1 MMLGPAGPGN
11 QGRSGRYPPGR
22 FRPSLPANR
31 TEERQAMLK
40 RMLLV
45 LALLAPGAA
54 MAQALPDR
62 PVRIIVPFTP
72 GGTSDIVA
80 RLLAEAAAAHLPR
93 GAVVENRGG
102 AGGNIGM
109 AEAAR
114 GAADG
119 STLVQCA
126 FGPCGANPA
135 LHANPGYDL
144 LADFAPVIL
153 TGAVRNV
160 MTVRRDLPA
169 ANIREFLALA
179 RRQPLSFASSGVGAS
194 NHLGPELLR
203 SITGIEMTHVPYR
216 GSGPAITDLVAGRV
230 DVFFDNLPSILPHI
244 RSGSVRA
251 LAAVSDSRIPE
262 LPDVPTFAEQGVQ
275 GMAIDSWFGFM
286 APARTP
292 PAAIAALNAAFAQA
306 LENPA
311 VRARM
316 MELGATPL
324 GGSPDQMG
332 AHVRAEA
339 ARWAEVVRRQGIRA
353 E

>member
-1 MMLGPAGPGN
+1 MSGP
-11 QGRSGRYPPGR
+11 
-22 FRPSLPANR
+22 
-31 TEERQAMLK
+31 
-40 RMLLV
+40 
-45 LALLAPGAA
+45 
-54 MAQALPDR
+54 
-62 PVRIIVPFTP
+62 
-72 GGTSDIVA
+72 
-80 RLLAEAAAAHLPR
+80 HLPR

-109 AEAAR
+109 VEAAR

-119 STLVQCA
+119 TTLIQCA

-135 LHANPGYDL
+135 LYANPGYDL
-144 LADFAPVIL
+144 LNDFAPVIL

-169 ANIREFLALA
+169 QNVQDFIALA
-179 RRQPLSFASSGVGAS
+179 RTTPLTFASSGVGAS

-203 SITGIEMTHVPYR
+203 SITGIEMTHVPSR

-244 RSGSVRA
+244 RGGSVRA
-251 LAAVSDSRIPE
+251 LAAVSDQRIPE

-292 PAAIAALNAAFAQA
+292 PAAIAALNAAFARA
-306 LENPA
+306 LQDPA

-316 MELGATPL
+316 ADLGATPL
-324 GGSPDQMG
+324 GGTPDQMG
-332 AHVRAEA
+332 THVRAEA
-339 ARWAEVVRRQGIRA
+339 ARWAEVVRKQGIRA

>member
-1 MMLGPAGPGN
+1 ML
-11 QGRSGRYPPGR
+11 RRI
-22 FRPSLPANR
+22 
-31 TEERQAMLK
+31 MLA
-40 RMLLV
+40 
-45 LALLAPGAA
+45 LALLAPGI
-54 MAQALPDR
+54 AQGADLPDR

-80 RLLAEAAAAHLPR
+80 RLLADAAGPHLPR
-93 GAVVENRGG
+93 GAVIENRGG

-135 LHANPGYDL
+135 LYANPGYNL
-144 LADFAPVIL
+144 LADFAPVIM

-169 ANIREFLALA
+169 ANVQEFIALA
-179 RRQPLSFASSGVGAS
+179 RRQPLTFASSGVGAS

-216 GSGPAITDLVAGRV
+216 GSGPAITDIVAGRV

-244 RSGSVRA
+244 RAGSVRA
-251 LAAVSDSRIPE
+251 LAAVSDTRIPE

-286 APARTP
+286 APA
-292 PAAIAALNAAFAQA
+292 
-306 LENPA
+306 
-311 VRARM
+311 
-316 MELGATPL
+316 
-324 GGSPDQMG
+324 
-332 AHVRAEA
+332 
-339 ARWAEVVRRQGIRA
+339 
-353 E
+353 

>member
-1 MMLGPAGPGN
+1 MPEPKSGATRRPTLGRLGRAALGLAGLLAAFGPGPA
-11 QGRSGRYPPGR
+11 R
-22 FRPSLPANR
+22 
-31 TEERQAMLK
+31 
-40 RMLLV
+40 
-45 LALLAPGAA
+45 AA
-54 MAQALPDR
+54 DLPDR
-62 PVRIIVPFTP
+62 PIRIIVPFAP
-72 GGTSDIVA
+72 GGSSDIVA
-80 RLLAEAAAAHLPR
+80 RVLAEAAAPHLPR
-93 GAVVENRGG
+93 GAVVENRAG

-119 STLVQCA
+119 TTVVQCA

-135 LHANPGYDL
+135 LYANPGYDL
-144 LADFAPVIL
+144 QRDLTPVIL

-160 MTVRRDLPA
+160 MTVRRELPA
-169 ANIREFLALA
+169 QNVQEFIALA
-179 RRQPLSFASSGVGAS
+179 RRQPLTFASSGVGAS

-203 SITGIEMTHVPYR
+203 AITGIEMTHVPYR

-244 RSGSVRA
+244 RGGTVRA
-251 LAAVSDSRIPE
+251 LAAVSATRIPE

-275 GMAIDSWFGFM
+275 GMVIDSWFGFM

-292 PAAIAALNAAFAQA
+292 PAAIAALNAAFGRA
-306 LENPA
+306 LQDPA

-316 MELGATPL
+316 AELGATPL
-324 GGSPDQMG
+324 GGTPEQMG
-332 AHVRAEA
+332 AHVRSEA
-339 ARWAEVVRRQGIRA
+339 ARWAEVVRKQGIRA

>member
-1 MMLGPAGPGN
+1 MTQHPSGASRPATGL
-11 QGRSGRYPPGR
+11 RLAR
-22 FRPSLPANR
+22 FACGLA
-31 TEERQAMLK
+31 
-40 RMLLV
+40 
-45 LALLAPGAA
+45 ALLAWAGPASAA
-54 MAQALPDR
+54 DLPDR

-80 RLLAEAAAAHLPR
+80 RLLAEAAGPHLPR

-109 AEAAR
+109 VEAAR

-119 STLVQCA
+119 TTLIQCA

-135 LHANPGYDL
+135 LYANPGYDL
-144 LADFAPVIL
+144 LNDFAPVIL

-169 ANIREFLALA
+169 QNVQEFIALA
-179 RRQPLSFASSGVGAS
+179 RRQPLTFASSGVGAS

-244 RSGSVRA
+244 RGGTVRA

-292 PAAIAALNAAFAQA
+292 PAAIAALNAAFGRA
-306 LENPA
+306 LQDPT

-316 MELGATPL
+316 AELGATPL
-324 GGSPDQMG
+324 GGTPDQMG

-339 ARWAEVVRRQGIRA
+339 ARWAEVVRKQGIRA

>member
-1 MMLGPAGPGN
+1 
-11 QGRSGRYPPGR
+11 
-22 FRPSLPANR
+22 
-31 TEERQAMLK
+31 MLK
-40 RMLLV
+40 RMFLA
-45 LALLAPGAA
+45 LALLAPGVAA
-54 MAQALPDR
+54 AADLPDR

-80 RLLAEAAAAHLPR
+80 RLLAEAAGPHLPR

-119 STLVQCA
+119 TTLVQCA

-135 LHANPGYDL
+135 LYANPGYDL
-144 LADFAPVIL
+144 LRDFAPVIL

-169 ANIREFLALA
+169 ANVQEFLALA
-179 RRQPLSFASSGVGAS
+179 RRERLTFASSGIGAS

-203 SITGIEMTHVPYR
+203 SVTGIEMTHVPYR
-216 GSGPAITDLVAGRV
+216 GSGPAITDIVAGRV

-244 RSGSVRA
+244 RGGSVRA
-251 LAAVSDSRIPE
+251 LAAVSDQRIPE
-262 LPDVPTFAEQGVQ
+262 LPGLPTFAEQGVQ

-292 PAAIAALNAAFAQA
+292 PAAIAALNAAFARA

-316 MELGATPL
+316 AELGAAPL
-324 GGSPDQMG
+324 GGTPEQMG

-339 ARWAEVVRRQGIRA
+339 ARWADVVRKQGIRA